1 MSILSC
7 PVCKN
12 DLTAEPK
19 RYVCA
24 NNHSFDIAKQGYVNL
39 LLSSQM
45 ASKHPG
51 DSAEM
56 LADRHAFLEAGFYQS
71 LRNRI
76 VELIA
81 KSQATQIDEQTVLD
95 LGCGEGYYT
104 IAMTAPKRNVY
115 ALDIA
120 KPALTTAAKRSKE
133 IIWCV
138 GTSRALPFHDN
149 TLDVITN
156 IFCRPHLSEIQR
168 VLRDNGVLLTAG
180 PGPNHLRELR
190 ELLYETVKTET
201 VQHELSGFVLVDSEI
216 LSYEFTVDRGHL
228 MQLARMTP
236 HYWRAPQSRRDRLE
250 NIEEL
255 TLHAE
260 FIVQRF
266 RKHPPLASLSLTL

>member
-56 LADRHAFLEAGFYQS
+56 LADRHTFLESGFYQP
-71 LRNRI
+71 LRDRI
-76 VELIA
+76 VALI
-81 KSQATQIDEQTVLD
+81 SQLQLSRENKQKILD

-104 IAMTAPKRNVY
+104 AAMTAANRDVY
-115 ALDIA
+115 GLDIA
-120 KPALTTAAKRSKE
+120 KPALVLAAKRSRE
-133 IIWCV
+133 ITWCV
-138 GTSRALPFHDN
+138 GTSRALPFHDKS
-149 TLDVITN
+149 LDVVTN
-156 IFCRPHLSEIQR
+156 IFCRPHLAEIQR
-168 VLRDNGVLLTAG
+168 VLREDGSLVVAG
-180 PGPNHLRELR
+180 AGPNHLRELR
-190 ELLYETVKTET
+190 EALYESVKTET
-201 VQHELSGFVLVDSEI
+201 IRHELSGFVLVDSEI
-216 LSYEFTVDRGHL
+216 LSYQFTADRDHL

-236 HYWRAPQSRRDRLE
+236 HYWRAQQSRRERLE

-260 FIVQRF
+260 FVVQHF
-266 RKHPPLASLSLTL
+266 RKHPPLDPLFN